1 MSTQTYEQ
9 LIINGIRGLPP
20 EVLAEIADYVYF
32 LRKRIVDPEA
42 FEAERKSVLLNAE
55 LKQLS
60 IREVAHLESEI
71 EGYERRYPREY
82 VCRRHSRFYSTS

>member
-20 EVLAEIADYVYF
+20 EMLAEIADFVYF
-32 LRKRIVDPEA
+32 LRKRIIDPEA
-42 FEAERKSVLLNAE
+42 FEAERKSVLLNIE

-60 IREVAHLESEI
+60 IREVSHLESEI
-71 EGYERRYPREY
+71 EGYERRYPRE
-82 VCRRHSRFYSTS
+82 